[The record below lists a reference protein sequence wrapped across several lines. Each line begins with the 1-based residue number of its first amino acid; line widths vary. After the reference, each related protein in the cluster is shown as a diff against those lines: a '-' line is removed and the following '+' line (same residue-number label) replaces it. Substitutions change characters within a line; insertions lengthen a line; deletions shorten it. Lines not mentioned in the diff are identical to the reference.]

1 LTRASPAPANYAT
14 GMTGRHFLKTVSTD
28 KLFKIND
35 RPTFILQ
42 RHIKL
47 KSDSKDVFFVKTT
60 TTTRISILKKKH
72 ATAY

>member
-1 LTRASPAPANYAT
+1 
-14 GMTGRHFLKTVSTD
+14 LKTVSTD

-47 KSDSKDVFFVKTT
+47 KSDSKDVYFVKTT
-60 TTTRISILKKKH
+60 RTTTTTTQISILKKKY